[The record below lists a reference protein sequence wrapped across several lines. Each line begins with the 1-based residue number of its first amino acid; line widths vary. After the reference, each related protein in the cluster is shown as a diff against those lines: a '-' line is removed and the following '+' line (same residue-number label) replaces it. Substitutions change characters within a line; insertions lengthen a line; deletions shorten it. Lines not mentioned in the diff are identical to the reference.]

1 MNNREEIEKI
11 LSDPNVNPALKAIAQ
26 QKLDI
31 INLTEKSAEGNETAT
46 VLLSIANILAAQ
58 KSSALPASGVSGI
71 SKEEV
76 DKLGFKF
83 SKSKHSDW
91 TEDHGALSLVPKD
104 LNSLPIYTRDAEL
117 FVGSLERL
125 EDWLAGV
132 RWAREY
138 DMMLRLSDE
147 KKRGAAEQKERNRQL
162 MRTLKEGKRVEGAVK

>member
-1 MNNREEIEKI
+1 MSGWNTIQRIKRIEE
-11 LSDPNVNPALKAIAQ
+11 AI
-26 QKLDI
+26 
-31 INLTEKSAEGNETAT
+31 
-46 VLLSIANILAAQ
+46 
-58 KSSALPASGVSGI
+58 
-71 SKEEV
+71 

-91 TEDHGALSLVPKD
+91 SEDHGALSLVPKD
-104 LNSLPIYTRDAEL
+104 ADALPIYSRDAEL

-147 KKRGAAEQKERNRQL
+147 KKREAAEQKEKNRQL
-162 MRTLKEGKRVEGAVK
+162 MRTLKEGKRVEGVVK